1 METII
6 LTERKKNCKADLI
19 IFAILLTGA
28 LISLK
33 YSAVQ
38 PSIIFTV
45 LLIIPSVGI
54 VGYLW
59 NVPSKIELSKD
70 EIAIYYGRN
79 MSDNRNAEGSFR
91 FPSVA
96 KLTWENITDFEIT
109 SRTYETFGGDD
120 AGTITT
126 YYSYLIITD
135 ISIDYL
141 NPSTNQR
148 YTIRV
153 NRFEKKPEEI
163 LAICRQ
169 FQKEHTSSGNSI

>member
-1 METII
+1 M
-6 LTERKKNCKADLI
+6 TERKKNCKADLI

-33 YSAVQ
+33 YSAVE
-38 PSIIFTV
+38 PSIIFIV

-70 EIAIYYGRN
+70 EMTIYYGRN
-79 MSDNRNAEGSFR
+79 MSDDRNTEGSFN
-91 FPSVA
+91 FPSVS
-96 KLTWENITDFEIT
+96 KLKWENITDLEIN
-109 SRTYETFGGDD
+109 SRTYETYGGDD

-141 NPSTNQR
+141 NTNPNQR
-148 YTIRV
+148 CRIRV

-163 LAICRQ
+163 LAICKQ
-169 FQKEHTSSGNSI
+169 FQNERTSSSNSI